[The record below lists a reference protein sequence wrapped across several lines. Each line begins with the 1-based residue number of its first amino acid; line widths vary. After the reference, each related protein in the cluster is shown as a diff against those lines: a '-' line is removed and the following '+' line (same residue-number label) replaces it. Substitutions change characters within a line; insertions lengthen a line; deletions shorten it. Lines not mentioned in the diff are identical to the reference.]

1 MKYPGWSEASSC
13 KIINLIKKEEKVF
26 VFVRKKEMQNLK
38 RPLLAFAI
46 CLIFGLMGTLKAEAP
61 AAPAAPATAKANAQ
75 KQPGK

>member
-1 MKYPGWSEASSC
+1 
-13 KIINLIKKEEKVF
+13 
-26 VFVRKKEMQNLK
+26 MQNLK

-61 AAPAAPATAKANAQ
+61 AAPTAKANAQ